1 MKAARKARDMR
12 LIDEK
17 YSKYGPL
24 KQFVKGNPM
33 GEAIALKLEKAIS
46 EEIVWYENKQKQKL
60 IKFPIFFFCFF
71 LKTLFLCS

>member
-46 EEIVWYENKQKQKL
+46 EEIVW
-60 IKFPIFFFCFF
+60 
-71 LKTLFLCS
+71 